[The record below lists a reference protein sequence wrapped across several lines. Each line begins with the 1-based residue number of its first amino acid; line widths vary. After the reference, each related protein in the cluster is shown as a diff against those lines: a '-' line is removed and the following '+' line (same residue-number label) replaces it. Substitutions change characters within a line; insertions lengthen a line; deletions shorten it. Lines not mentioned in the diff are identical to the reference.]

1 MGPMAKTAKK
11 STAKTKA
18 KTPAKSAGKASVK
31 AKVKAKPKRAAPKPV
46 TTDNFNILAVVQGG
60 RLSFEALLLAA
71 SLRHTNPDFKGR
83 LILAEPQMNHRWD
96 SDPSLHNEQVREALE
111 ELGAE
116 IIPFENNVFG
126 GGYPYGNKIE
136 ALKILP
142 AGEPFLFLDTDTLI
156 TGDLSAVPFDF
167 ARPTAS
173 MKRENTWPQLELY
186 GPGYGQIWGSL
197 YDKFGLDF
205 DSSLDLSQPDEYWQ
219 RYLYFNAG
227 FFYYKCP
234 KLFGE
239 LFLKHAQDIRD
250 DPPYELVCQEM
261 KPWLDQV
268 ALPLTIHALDGG
280 RVPQVS
286 DLLDHEVTCHYR
298 VLPLLYA
305 RERDAVVELLEEI
318 TAPNKLKKV
327 LKLYDPFKRMIY
339 QSRGHKVRALFDREN
354 LPRKE
359 QAIRNKIK
367 RNNLWMR

>member
-1 MGPMAKTAKK
+1 MAKPAKK
-11 STAKTKA
+11 TTA
-18 KTPAKSAGKASVK
+18 
-31 AKVKAKPKRAAPKPV
+31 KAKPKAATKPKKPAKTVAKRKPPARAKPKAPKPV
-46 TTDNFNILAVVQGG
+46 KTDVFNIMAVVQGG

-71 SLRHTNPDFKGR
+71 SLRHTNPGFQGR
-83 LILAEPQMNHRWD
+83 LILAEPQPNHRWD
-96 SDPSLHNEQVREALE
+96 RDPRIGNEQVRGALE

-116 IIPFENNVFG
+116 IIPFENQVFG
-126 GGYPYGNKIE
+126 EGYPYGNKIE
-136 ALKILP
+136 GLQVLP
-142 AGEPFLFLDTDTLI
+142 EGEPFLFLDTDTLI
-156 TGDLSAVPFDF
+156 LGDLTSVPFDF

-186 GPGYGQIWGSL
+186 GPGYGQIWKSL

-205 DSSLDLSQPDEYWQ
+205 ESSLDLSQPDEYWQ

-234 KLFGE
+234 KLFGD
-239 LFLKHAQDIRD
+239 LFLKHAKEIRD
-250 DPPYELVCQEM
+250 DPPEELVCQEM
-261 KPWLDQV
+261 RPWLDQV

-280 RVPQVS
+280 RVPEVS
-286 DLLDHEVTCHYR
+286 DALDHEITCHYR

-305 RERDAVVELLEEI
+305 RERDAVVDLLEEVA
-318 TAPNKLKKV
+318 APNRLKKV
-327 LKLYDPFKRMIY
+327 LKQYDPIKRMVY